1 MEKLAKVIRSIASII
16 VIIGAMF
23 KIQHWPGASM
33 SLIIGLSLMGVS
45 FIFTLVDNLKGDDE
59 KDSNILD
66 S

>member
-16 VIIGAMF
+16 VVIGAMF
-23 KIQHWPGASM
+23 KIQHWPGASI

-45 FIFTLVDNLKGDDE
+45 FIITLVDNLKGDDE
-59 KDSNILD
+59 QDSDILD

>member
-45 FIFTLVDNLKGDDE
+45 FTITLVDNLKGDDE
-59 KDSNILD
+59 KDSDILD

>member
-16 VIIGAMF
+16 VIIGAVF

-45 FIFTLVDNLKGDDE
+45 FIITLVDNLKGDDE
-59 KDSNILD
+59 KDSDILD